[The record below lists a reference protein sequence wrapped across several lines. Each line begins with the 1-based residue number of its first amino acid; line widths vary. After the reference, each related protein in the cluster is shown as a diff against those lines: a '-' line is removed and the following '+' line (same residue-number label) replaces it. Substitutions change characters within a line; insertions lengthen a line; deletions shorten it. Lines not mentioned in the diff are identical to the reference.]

1 MYDSYADAHQ
11 KCTTKWFLQESVFYL
26 AFPSFTLRF
35 FFAYVFLVLILF
47 IILCFFFVSLFF
59 FFISLFIITSTC
71 QITTKENG
79 RAAF

>member
-1 MYDSYADAHQ
+1 MYDSYADVHQ

-47 IILCFFFVSLFF
+47 IILCFFFRFLIFF
-59 FFISLFIITSTC
+59 LYFFVYYHQHMSDYY
-71 QITTKENG
+71 
-79 RAAF
+79 